1 MTIDGEKD
9 PQYRLT
15 ENLASYLHCRV
26 RSRNQHLFTAD
37 QVTGD
42 ISIECFHSLIN
53 RILKAI
59 QESTL
64 DKIQMA
70 INTVMNVP
78 KNEIIIHIGNPI
90 NGL

>member
-37 QVTGD
+37 QVTGH
-42 ISIECFHSLIN
+42 ISI
-53 RILKAI
+53 
-59 QESTL
+59 Q
-64 DKIQMA
+64 
-70 INTVMNVP
+70 
-78 KNEIIIHIGNPI
+78 
-90 NGL
+90 